1 MVTKIDKVKG
11 KDIYALTPKGAEY
24 LFVMTE
30 SHGRKEFW
38 FGKPKDKKSKS
49 NKTLEQKIGEVSV
62 KVIKGVNKVGK
73 MSGDLSDAMSKMGT
87 SMGGDMGGSKKKK
100 KTKSNGYDDYSK
112 LGKRMMD
119 GSGF

>member
-1 MVTKIDKVKG
+1 M
-11 KDIYALTPKGAEY
+11 
-24 LFVMTE
+24 
-30 SHGRKEFW
+30 
-38 FGKPKDKKSKS
+38 
-49 NKTLEQKIGEVSV
+49 
-62 KVIKGVNKVGK
+62 IKGVNKVGK